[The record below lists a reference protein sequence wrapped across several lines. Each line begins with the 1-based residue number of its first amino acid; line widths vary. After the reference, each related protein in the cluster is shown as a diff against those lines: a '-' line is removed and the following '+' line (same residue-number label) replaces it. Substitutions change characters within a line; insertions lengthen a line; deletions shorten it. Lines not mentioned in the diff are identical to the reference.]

1 MKGLIIKDFKM
12 MKHDS
17 IIGIMIPTLFFIISL
32 FGGNIMFFTVMS
44 VMMFALIPTLNIA
57 NDEKYKWNKYEAIL
71 PIKREHIVLEKYIL
85 LLIFIIPIIVAEALI
100 IYFIKNYS
108 INEMLTII
116 SSMLFFGLITPSI
129 VLPLYFLFGYNTGR
143 MAGVPVS
150 AVIYI
155 VFTAISMKN
164 NTTDSIVKSEFI
176 CNANTPLIF
185 SLGLIFICI
194 SIILSII
201 IYKRKEF

>member
-1 MKGLIIKDFKM
+1 MKGLLIKDFKM

-32 FGGNIMFFTVMS
+32 FGGNFMFFTVMS

-57 NDEKYKWNKYEAIL
+57 IDEKYKWDKYEAVL

-85 LLIFIIPIIVAEALI
+85 LLIFILPIITAEALI
-100 IYFIKNYS
+100 IYFVKGCS
-108 INEMLTII
+108 TNEMLTII

-143 MAGVPVS
+143 MVGVPVS
-150 AVIYI
+150 AIIYI
-155 VFTAISMKN
+155 IFYCLSMKN
-164 NTTDSIVKSEFI
+164 STTNSIVKSEFLPQT
-176 CNANTPLIF
+176 NTALYTAAGLVLI
-185 SLGLIFICI
+185 SVSILI
-194 SIILSII
+194 SIIV
-201 IYKRKEF
+201 YKRKEF

>member
-32 FGGNIMFFTVMS
+32 FGGNFMFFTVMS
-44 VMMFALIPTLNIA
+44 VMMFALVPTLNIA
-57 NDEKYKWNKYEAIL
+57 IDEKYKWDKYEAVL

-85 LLIFIIPIIVAEALI
+85 LLIFILPIIAAEALI
-100 IYFIKNYS
+100 IYFIKGYS
-108 INEMLTII
+108 TNEMLTII

-143 MAGVPVS
+143 IAGVPVS
-150 AVIYI
+150 AIIYI
-155 VFTAISMKN
+155 IFYCLSMKN
-164 NTTDSIVKSEFI
+164 STTDSIVKSEFLY
-176 CNANTPLIF
+176 NANTPLIF
-185 SLGLIFICI
+185 SLGIILICI

>member
-1 MKGLIIKDFKM
+1 M
-12 MKHDS
+12 MRHDS

-44 VMMFALIPTLNIA
+44 VMMFALVPTLNIA
-57 NDEKYKWNKYEAIL
+57 NDERYKWDKYEAVL

-85 LLIFIIPIIVAEALI
+85 LLIFILPIIAAEALI
-100 IYFIKNYS
+100 IYFIKDCS
-108 INEMLTII
+108 TNEMLTII

-150 AVIYI
+150 AIIYI
-155 VFTAISMKN
+155 VFMVVSMKN
-164 NTTDSIVKSEFI
+164 STTDNIVKSEFLY
-176 CNANTPLIF
+176 NANTPLIF
-185 SLGLIFICI
+185 SLGIIIISI

>member
-44 VMMFALIPTLNIA
+44 VMMFSLIPTLNIA
-57 NDEKYKWNKYEAIL
+57 IDEKYKWDKYEAVL
-71 PIKREHIVLEKYIL
+71 PIKKEHIVLEKYIL
-85 LLIFIIPIIVAEALI
+85 LLIFILPIIAAESLI
-100 IYFIKNYS
+100 IYFIKGCS
-108 INEMLTII
+108 TNEILTII
-116 SSMLFFGLITPSI
+116 SSMMFFGLITPSI
-129 VLPLYFLFGYNTGR
+129 ILPLYFLFGYNTGR

-155 VFTAISMKN
+155 VFTVISMKN
-164 NTTDSIVKSEFI
+164 STTDSIVKSEFI
-176 CNANTPLIF
+176 YNANTPLIF

>member
-1 MKGLIIKDFKM
+1 MKGLIIKDLKM

-32 FGGNIMFFTVMS
+32 FGGNVMFFTVMS
-44 VMMFALIPTLNIA
+44 VMMFALVPTLNIA
-57 NDEKYKWNKYEAIL
+57 NDERYKWDKYEAVL

-85 LLIFIIPIIVAEALI
+85 LLIFILPIIAAEALI
-100 IYFIKNYS
+100 IYFIKDYS
-108 INEMLTII
+108 ANEMLTVI

-129 VLPLYFLFGYNTGR
+129 ILPLYFLFGYNTGR

-155 VFTAISMKN
+155 VFTVISMKN
-164 NTTDSIVKSEFI
+164 NTADSIVKSEFLY
-176 CNANTPLIF
+176 NTNTPLIF
-185 SLGLIFICI
+185 SLGIILICI
-194 SIILSII
+194 SIMLSII

>member
-32 FGGNIMFFTVMS
+32 FGGNIIFFTVMS
-44 VMMFALIPTLNIA
+44 VMMFSLIPTLNIA
-57 NDEKYKWNKYEAIL
+57 IDEKYKWDKYEAVL
-71 PIKREHIVLEKYIL
+71 PIKKEHIVLEKYIL
-85 LLIFIIPIIVAEALI
+85 LLIFILPIIAAESLI
-100 IYFIKNYS
+100 IYFIKGCS
-108 INEMLTII
+108 TNEILTII
-116 SSMLFFGLITPSI
+116 SSMMFFGLITPSI
-129 VLPLYFLFGYNTGR
+129 ILPLYFLFGYNTGR

-155 VFTAISMKN
+155 VFTVISMKN
-164 NTTDSIVKSEFI
+164 STTDSIVQSEFWY
-176 CNANTPLIF
+176 NANTPLIF
-185 SLGLIFICI
+185 SLGIILICI

>member
-164 NTTDSIVKSEFI
+164 NTTDNIVKSEFI
-176 CNANTPLIF
+176 YNANTPLIF